1 MGYKG
6 QSFTVPMGMEG
17 LSTDDN
23 QGRIPFTSLIRAK
36 NISLIKGVVEKEP
49 GSRRWNLFAMPAG
62 VAGTFDWFPS
72 PTVQRLIVVTKDGVV
87 RRFLDAEA
95 STIVTAS
102 GSAPTTLT
110 GITNQVTLVAGGSE
124 LAGRE
129 RKLFMFSSANQPQ
142 IIKGDATIRTNLAT
156 PTADWLNSN
165 PTFGLIHRGRMI
177 AFGNQSDPHRIYI
190 STPNDHED
198 FTGSGALQF
207 PVYPG
212 EGEGLM
218 SGYVF
223 RGRLFLYKAP
233 TGVYYLDDTDP
244 DPLNW
249 GVKKMSSTFGAASAH
264 SAVAVLNDLFVAN
277 STGSVTSL
285 SATQSFGDIDSGDL
299 LRILRNEG
307 YMRDTTT
314 QAGTQD
320 RHTIYY
326 ENKKQAYFTY
336 RSAGGIQN
344 DRIMVVDFNLPSP
357 RIVWSEKDQANCLG
371 MKKDSLGIERP
382 IYGSEDG
389 YIYEMDREDREV
401 NGVGYEGEFQ
411 TPHMD
416 FGGQDPGLAEKNKLF
431 DFLEVTFEETGN
443 WPLSIDVFVD
453 RQFTE
458 TLNFTLTKDSFLNN
472 FYLNQDSSVGRMSQ
486 SFRIPLHGSGRRISL
501 RCYNSG
507 LRQNF
512 KIAALTVYFRLAGDA
527 QKG

>member
-6 QSFTVPMGMEG
+6 QSFTVPMGVEG

-49 GSRRWNLFAMPAG
+49 GSRRWNLFQLPAG
-62 VAGTFDWFPS
+62 IAGLFDWFPS
-72 PTVQRLIVVTKDGVV
+72 STVQRQIVVTKDGVV

-129 RKLFMFSSANQPQ
+129 RKLFVFSQANPIQV
-142 IIKGDATIRTNLAT
+142 ISGDATIRTNIAT
-156 PTADWLNSN
+156 PTADWSMIQ
-165 PTFGLIHRGRMI
+165 PTYGLIHRGRLVVL
-177 AFGNQSDPHRIYI
+177 AGHRMYL
-190 STPNDHED
+190 STADDHEN
-198 FTGSGALQF
+198 FTGSGSLQF
-207 PVYPG
+207 SVFPG
-212 EGEGLM
+212 DGEALM

-223 RGRLFLYKAP
+223 RGRLFLFKGP
-233 TGVYYLDDTDP
+233 TGVYFLDDQDP

-249 GVKKMSSTFGAASAH
+249 GVKKLSSTFGAASPHAP
-264 SAVAVLNDLFVAN
+264 VAVLNDLYVAN

-285 SATQSFGDIDSGDL
+285 TAAQEFGDINSGDI
-299 LRILRNEG
+299 LRLLRNEG
-307 YMRDTTT
+307 FMRDTTS

-320 RHTIYY
+320 RHSIYY
-326 ENKKQAYFTY
+326 ENKKLAMFTY
-336 RSAGGIQN
+336 RSAGGIMN
-344 DRIMVVDFNLPSP
+344 DRIMYIDYNLQNP
-357 RIVWSEKDQANCLG
+357 RVTWSTKDQANCLA

-382 IYGSEDG
+382 IYGAEDG

-401 NGVGYEGEFQ
+401 NGVGYMGEFQ

-416 FGGQDPGLAEKNKLF
+416 FGSNDPGLAEKNKLY

-443 WPLSIDVFVD
+443 WDLLIDVFVD
-453 RQFTE
+453 REYTE
-458 TLNFTLTKDSFLNN
+458 TINFTLTKDSFLNN

-507 LRQNF
+507 VRQNF
-512 KIAALTVYFRLAGDA
+512 KIAALTVYFRLAGEA